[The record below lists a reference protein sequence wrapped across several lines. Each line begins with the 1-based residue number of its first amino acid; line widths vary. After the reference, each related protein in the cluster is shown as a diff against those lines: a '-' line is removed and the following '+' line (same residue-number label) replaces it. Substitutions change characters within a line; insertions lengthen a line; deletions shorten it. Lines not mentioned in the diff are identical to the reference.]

1 MTFFELFKGLLLL
14 FNYLLFIIY
23 FTLSLWTLYYSL
35 ELQWM
40 LLAIFFI
47 IGTSIFR
54 GLLNYLIINAILS
67 IGLII
72 GILMSNSLL
81 LIISCYGKVG
91 YYPFF
96 LVLSMLFYNTSYL
109 FILFDLIN
117 KWAYFSSFIL
127 ILNISIFFR
136 CSEYWLVLINLM
148 IVIYFIRLISSIKHI
163 IFISSYLL
171 FIFIY
176 LLILLNNY
184 LFSYLFLLFYIYLT
198 KIILIKCNFLYVHW
212 IIPLLNSLN
221 IYYLFYLYIINLI
234 SSHCFIF
241 LSSLI
246 LYLLFL
252 IIFSFIPFL
261 LFFSKFFFI
270 ILILYQFMSLL
281 LIILIF
287 ISFIYYLLFIYL
299 LVIIYSKSIIWI
311 DAFKYYESSFYDSSN
326 NDFLML
332 LKAFILLILQSIF

>member
-1 MTFFELFKGLLLL
+1 
-14 FNYLLFIIY
+14 
-23 FTLSLWTLYYSL
+23 
-35 ELQWM
+35 M

-54 GLLNYLIINAILS
+54 GSLNYLIINAILS

-96 LVLSMLFYNTSYL
+96 SVLSMLFYNTSYL

-127 ILNISIFFR
+127 IVNYSIFFR

-148 IVIYFIRLISSIKHI
+148 IIISFIRLIISIKHI

-184 LFSYLFLLFYIYLT
+184 LFSYLFLLFYIYT
-198 KIILIKCNFLYVHW
+198 NNIILIKCNFLYLHW
-212 IIPLLNSLN
+212 IIPLLNSLKADPT
-221 IYYLFYLYIINLI
+221 ID
-234 SSHCFIF
+234 HK
-241 LSSLI
+241 I
-246 LYLLFL
+246 LTT
-252 IIFSFIPFL
+252 
-261 LFFSKFFFI
+261 
-270 ILILYQFMSLL
+270 
-281 LIILIF
+281 
-287 ISFIYYLLFIYL
+287 
-299 LVIIYSKSIIWI
+299 
-311 DAFKYYESSFYDSSN
+311 N
-326 NDFLML
+326 
-332 LKAFILLILQSIF
+332 